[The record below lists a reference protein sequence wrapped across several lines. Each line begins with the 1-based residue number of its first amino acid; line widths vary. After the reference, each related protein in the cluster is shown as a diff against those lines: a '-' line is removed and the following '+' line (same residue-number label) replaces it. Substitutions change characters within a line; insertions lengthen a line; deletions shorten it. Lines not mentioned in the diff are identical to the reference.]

1 MRYAIALLRSI
12 LFWFLF
18 GLMSAICSIG
28 AVVALPISHRA
39 TQWFVG
45 MWARFHRFITRV
57 VLGQRV
63 VVEGAMPDSPV
74 LYVFKHEGAFE
85 TVDQP
90 LLFKWPAVFAKEELF
105 SIPVWGQAAHL
116 YGLIP
121 VDRSGGGKAMRAM
134 LNAAKAALAKGRP
147 LVLFA
152 EGTRVPHGLAPPLRS
167 GFAGVYRLLGVPV
180 IPVAVNS
187 GLVYPPRR
195 WVKWPGTITY
205 RVGETIPAG
214 LPRAEAEDR
223 VWRAINALN
232 PPEALDAASKQIVAP
247 AKAGA
252 ARDEAPGR

>member
-1 MRYAIALLRSI
+1 MGYALALFRSL
-12 LFWFLF
+12 LFWLLF
-18 GLMSAICSIG
+18 GLMSLFCSTG
-28 AVVALPISHRA
+28 AVVTLPVSRPAAH
-39 TQWFVG
+39 WFVHIWG
-45 MWARFHRFITRV
+45 RFHRFLCRL

-63 VVEGAMPDSPV
+63 VVEGAMPDIPV

-85 TVDQP
+85 TIDQP
-90 LLFKWPAVFAKEELF
+90 LLFRWPAVFAKEELF
-105 SIPVWGQAAHL
+105 SIPIWGKAAHL

-121 VDRSGGGKAMRAM
+121 VDRDGGGRAMRAM
-134 LNAAKAALAKGRP
+134 LAAARTALANGRP

-152 EGTRVPHGLAPPLRS
+152 EGTRVAHGNAPPLRA

-187 GLVYPPRR
+187 GLVYPARR

-214 LPRAEAEDR
+214 LPREEAEER

-232 PPEALDAASKQIVAP
+232 PPEALER
-247 AKAGA
+247 GA
-252 ARDEAPGR
+252 E